1 MSRWMV
7 NNIFAMGVLSE
18 KNYWLKMGRETHSN
32 INYLSAWSYSWITV
46 CERSITQ
53 PKLIGTNHTSFLLI
67 LTWFALFSIKFH
79 RYNQMWASEWACLL
93 KPFFFLVFGHC
104 VVERVI
110 FVGDTLLG
118 GLSCPSKLLEQIPTL
133 GRTRCPEKR
142 RSLVNLE

>member
-1 MSRWMV
+1 MSRWVV

-93 KPFFFLVFGHC
+93 KPFFFFGIRPLC
-104 VVERVI
+104 CWKSDFCRWYIVRG
-110 FVGDTLLG
+110 FK
-118 GLSCPSKLLEQIPTL
+118 LSVKAFRANPHIRKDEVSWKA
-133 GRTRCPEKR
+133 
-142 RSLVNLE
+142 